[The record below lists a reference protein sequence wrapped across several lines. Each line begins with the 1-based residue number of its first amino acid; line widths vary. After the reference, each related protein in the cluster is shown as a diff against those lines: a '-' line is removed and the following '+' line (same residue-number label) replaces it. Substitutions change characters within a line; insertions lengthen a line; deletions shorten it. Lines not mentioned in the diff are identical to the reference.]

1 MTTSQETPSVHAA
14 PLKSSDSASPTMVY
28 HRQTLQIPL
37 PISDIIYS
45 AAGGAHYSGAP
56 VSEDDDQ
63 VVTSPVSGQF
73 SLPMDDTIQDRIM
86 ADLKEL
92 YCCRPSKEIFE
103 RTWRPDA
110 VYEDTLVRC
119 EGYAQY
125 APQDLSR
132 SRSGLPW
139 RPKIFSKSE
148 TISSRVL
155 SFTRS
160 PKRLIYSQTQ
170 EYTFRYIGTKKRIES
185 IILVDLDDDDKIIHM
200 TNQWNG
206 EALSSWF
213 GVNILRHANALITP
227 WFVGAPKA

>member
-1 MTTSQETPSVHAA
+1 MTTSQETPSVHHA
-14 PLKSSDSASPTMVY
+14 SDSASPTMIY
-28 HRQTLQIPL
+28 HRPTLQIPL

-56 VSEDDDQ
+56 VSENDDQ
-63 VVTSPVSGQF
+63 IVTSPGKPIP
-73 SLPMDDTIQDRIM
+73 PMDDTIRDRIM

-103 RTWRPDA
+103 RTWRLDA
-110 VYEDTLVRC
+110 VFEDPLVKC

-125 APQDLSR
+125 APQ
-132 SRSGLPW
+132 
-139 RPKIFSKSE
+139 PKIFSKSE
-148 TISSRVL
+148 TISSRVM
-155 SFTRS
+155 SFTRL

-185 IILVDLDDDDKIIHM
+185 IIVVDLDDDEKIIHM

-206 EALSSWF
+206 EALSYWF
-213 GVNILRHANALITP
+213 GVNLLRRANALVTP
-227 WFVGAPKA
+227 WFFGAPKA